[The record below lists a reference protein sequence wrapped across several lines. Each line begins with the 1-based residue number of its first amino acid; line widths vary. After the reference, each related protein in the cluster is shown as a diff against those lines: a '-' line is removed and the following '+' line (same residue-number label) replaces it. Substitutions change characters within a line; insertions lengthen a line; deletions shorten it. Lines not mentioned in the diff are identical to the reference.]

1 MNFHGWETAGSNC
14 LQLKKQSI
22 FQDISIIIG
31 MAKRYVRLVVDTNR
45 HTRLPFQ
52 LFYSNLFNIGKGTSE
67 QGRVHDKNQDGSSVH
82 PYRIAGPGDNPPIY

>member
-1 MNFHGWETAGSNC
+1 LSPTQKTID
-14 LQLKKQSI
+14 L
-22 FQDISIIIG
+22 QDISMIIG
-31 MAKRYVRLVVDTNR
+31 MVKRHVRLVVDTNR